1 MTRWEN
7 TIQYIGILVY
17 FLVSIKMR
25 SHLNAFI
32 LNLLNM
38 VSKEKSI
45 TLISPFKK
53 KMKGKNFSMLNTDL
67 CRTSININ
75 ESL

>member
-7 TIQYIGILVY
+7 TVQYIGILVY

-25 SHLNAFI
+25 SHFNAFI

-38 VSKEKSI
+38 VSKEKLI

-53 KMKGKNFSMLNTDL
+53 KMKGKNFSMLDIDL